1 MGSIPTF
8 GIMSIYHNTYKDDI
22 AISKILKK
30 NSSKEPHTVV
40 YHGGPWHG
48 KREPYDPKKCDMRVM
63 EPMSNLYYS
72 TPNDTMMTYP
82 KIVRY
87 TPKTVARLWS
97 HRHQRRVERAVPV
110 GYDWLGEV
118 LYKPIYHTIIEYIT
132 FKEYGIAMVAEDWK
146 GEPVM
151 GENDYYARHII
162 DVNRIYEGNEY
173 E

>member
-72 TPNDTMMTYP
+72 TPNDTMMTNEKMDFISNVHLLRIYIRIETQNLAICGTIDSAGVP
-82 KIVRY
+82 G
-87 TPKTVARLWS
+87 PKT
-97 HRHQRRVERAVPV
+97 
-110 GYDWLGEV
+110 
-118 LYKPIYHTIIEYIT
+118 
-132 FKEYGIAMVAEDWK
+132 
-146 GEPVM
+146 
-151 GENDYYARHII
+151 
-162 DVNRIYEGNEY
+162 RISGLPPTTS
-173 E
+173 